1 MRYISDEV
9 IKTIKDRLDPVSEPD
24 ELYDIINDL
33 LSLRNQAVISTVE
46 DWLYNN
52 YPTKEETL
60 ETINTPKFWRQ
71 YCSNCQFRNKDKQ
84 TVTYDD
90 TDLCNKAIAG
100 ELPIIR
106 CSRCTTHKTDFSI
119 KVKGDD
125 VKCQK

>member
-46 DWLYNN
+46 DWLLNN

-60 ETINTPKFWRQ
+60 DTINTPKFWRQ

-90 TDLCNKAIAG
+90 TDLCTKANAG
-100 ELPIIR
+100 ELPQIR
-106 CSRCTTHKTDFSI
+106 HEGCITHKTDFSPI
-119 KVKGDD
+119 NEVKYA
-125 VKCQK
+125 